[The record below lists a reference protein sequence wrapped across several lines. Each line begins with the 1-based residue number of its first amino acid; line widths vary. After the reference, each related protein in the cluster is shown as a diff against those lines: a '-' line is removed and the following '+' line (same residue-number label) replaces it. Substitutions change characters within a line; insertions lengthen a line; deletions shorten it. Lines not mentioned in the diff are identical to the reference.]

1 VLQLRPARENEI
13 LFLGVEWNQVRI
25 LVGVKKMKSWDE
37 TFLEVAQLFAE
48 RSTCVKRQV
57 GAILVKDKRILST
70 GYNGTPSGLC
80 NCNEV
85 FCSGKDK
92 EGFFPSFVKGFTHHE
107 FAEKFEIHAEQNC
120 IAFAAKNGINT
131 EDCTMYVTVAPC
143 AQCAKLIIA
152 AGIKKVIYKE
162 PYKNEDGI
170 SLLKISGIE
179 TIFLS

>member
-1 VLQLRPARENEI
+1 
-13 LFLGVEWNQVRI
+13 
-25 LVGVKKMKSWDE
+25 MKSWDE

-80 NCNEV
+80 NCDKV
-85 FCSGKDK
+85 FRFGADK
-92 EGFFPSFVKGFTHHE
+92 VGLLPFVQEGARFTHHE

-131 EDCTMYVTVAPC
+131 EGCTMYVTVAPC

-170 SLLKISGIE
+170 SLLKISGVE
-179 TIFLS
+179 TSELSPHTLYSKVRAF